1 MQCTTQGDSLAA
13 GVKQGCWSSPSDI
26 QQGTNW
32 NARAPKPWRRPPW
45 KHANMFGWRGA
56 SRDRGAALGGKR
68 HIRHADK
75 ISPPQELIRRNGQ
88 GV

>member
-1 MQCTTQGDSLAA
+1 VQCTTQGDSLAA